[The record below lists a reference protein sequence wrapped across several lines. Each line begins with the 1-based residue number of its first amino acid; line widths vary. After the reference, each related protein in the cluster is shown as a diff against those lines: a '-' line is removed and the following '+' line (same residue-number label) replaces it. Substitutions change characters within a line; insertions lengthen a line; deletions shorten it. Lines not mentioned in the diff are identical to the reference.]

1 MEVLDL
7 ATFIYDRAEHKPTP
21 ISVDT
26 LEVVYWQ
33 YGEWKSVHTHAL
45 AQICLK
51 LKVRKLHFIHQD
63 LNEYWF
69 GHFFNNLAGY
79 SWVTNTEKYPFLPGL
94 RTIEVDY
101 TETRPLLWPIF
112 LKSRVKTMTWNIRGR
127 PYDDN
132 EIMDDPESILF
143 DLNKIIDKMPHQIH
157 DYKRRFFR
165 EFLVGLPWIKEPIPL
180 KYGDPFESNRIP
192 ILVKTLERNRA
203 GFKRAQDACVL
214 ILGLKRRR
222 QFSQNKD
229 TLILVV
235 KLVWEKRFKEV
246 WTDPTWTSN

>member
-33 YGEWKSVHTHAL
+33 YAEWKSLHTHAL

-63 LNEYWF
+63 LNEHWLE
-69 GHFFNNLAGY
+69 HFFNTLAGH
-79 SWVTNTEKYPFLPGL
+79 SWVTNTEKYPNLPEL
-94 RTIEVDY
+94 REIEVDISD
-101 TETRPLLWPIF
+101 TRPLFWPIF
-112 LKSRVKTMTWNIRGR
+112 LKSRTKRIIWNITGQSDHDR
-127 PYDDN
+127 

-165 EFLVGLPWIKEPIPL
+165 EFLIGLPGKGPILL
-180 KYGDPFESNRIP
+180 KYGDPFESDQ
-192 ILVKTLERNRA
+192 ILTLVETLERNRA

-235 KLVWEKRFKEV
+235 RLVWEKRFKEI
-246 WTDPTWTSN
+246 WTESYVDF